1 MFNNQY
7 YAKKY
12 KNVTQLN
19 LLCRLAFFSFLHSNS
34 ANLLEVQKNLSKCQK
49 SNPTSFFL
57 RCSSID
63 VMLSRAHWLHRQAEK
78 ATRKGNVEEAV
89 KYHKEAAEI
98 LNTLMQDI
106 LDEKVAES
114 LRLQAQLHEKESQRS
129 LLLHSQRRRA
139 EKVYRNLESLRR
151 MASAKSNNNAGD
163 RDSLQLSIYRKFEE
177 TESLLDQLKIQD
189 DYDSSSSIVGLSE
202 RSFDATTVVESENN
216 LRHHHHHHRNIVV
229 GEASKKPKDAEQII
243 EELQVANSHLRKMV
257 ESLFKNE
264 QNLQKENAELRQKVR
279 YLESTAAAAAS
290 HHNSSTIPIRPTHS
304 AQPSPKHNLNP
315 GLRTFRPFPDDADS
329 MSLPPTTSAV
339 ANTEEALHLPPLE
352 MPSFDFES

>member
-1 MFNNQY
+1 
-7 YAKKY
+7 
-12 KNVTQLN
+12 
-19 LLCRLAFFSFLHSNS
+19 
-34 ANLLEVQKNLSKCQK
+34 
-49 SNPTSFFL
+49 
-57 RCSSID
+57 
-63 VMLSRAHWLHRQAEK
+63 MLSRAHWLHRQAEK
-78 ATRKGNVEEAV
+78 ATRKGNVEDAV
-89 KYHKEAAEI
+89 RYHKEAADI
-98 LNTLMQDI
+98 LNELMQTI

-151 MASAKSNNNAGD
+151 MASASKSTNNNAAGGGD

-189 DYDSSSSIVGLSE
+189 DYESSSIAGTTLSE
-202 RSFDATTVVESENN
+202 RSFDATAHCESQEN
-216 LRHHHHHHRNIVV
+216 LRHHQHRNIVV

-264 QNLQKENAELRQKVR
+264 QNLQRENAELRNRVR
-279 YLESTAAAAAS
+279 YLESAMQQ
-290 HHNSSTIPIRPTHS
+290 NSTIPIRPTHS
-304 AQPSPKHNLNP
+304 AHPSPKHNPSP
-315 GLRTFRPFPDDADS
+315 GLRTFRPDTAGGGTSFSDDIV
-329 MSLPPTTSAV
+329 SLPPTTSMAT
-339 ANTEEALHLPPLE
+339 AINLPPLE

>member
-1 MFNNQY
+1 ML
-7 YAKKY
+7 
-12 KNVTQLN
+12 T
-19 LLCRLAFFSFLHSNS
+19 
-34 ANLLEVQKNLSKCQK
+34 
-49 SNPTSFFL
+49 
-57 RCSSID
+57 
-63 VMLSRAHWLHRQAEK
+63 MLSRAHWLHRQAEK

-139 EKVYRNLESLRR
+139 EKVYRNLENLRR
-151 MASAKSNNNAGD
+151 MASAKSNNNAGGD

-202 RSFDATTVVESENN
+202 RSFDATTTVVESENN
-216 LRHHHHHHRNIVV
+216 LRLHQHRNIVV

-279 YLESTAAAAAS
+279 YLESQNAS
-290 HHNSSTIPIRPTHS
+290 NSCTIPIRPTHS

-315 GLRTFRPFPDDADS
+315 GLGTFRPLAGGTAITDYDS
-329 MSLPPTTSAV
+329 MSLPPTTSSV
-339 ANTEEALHLPPLE
+339 KLDELPPLE